1 MHTYGY
7 GATDG
12 GVRRRA
18 TQVVRKR
25 AHQQR
30 RRRRSLLGTSRRK
43 NIIINLLF
51 SIPLASFNRSGRC
64 DDDRFHWKRV
74 GAAVPASRP
83 PVSVSRVH
91 WWMPLFFSAPRA
103 WLR

>member
-7 GATDG
+7 IWGY
-12 GVRRRA
+12 
-18 TQVVRKR
+18 
-25 AHQQR
+25 R
-30 RRRRSLLGTSRRK
+30 RRRTAPGHTGRQETCTSTAAPVAVGH
-43 NIIINLLF
+43 IAEEVNLLF